1 MKRIKNIDD
10 KNKEQL
16 KEIEYQGERQSD
28 MKYLE
33 VINKQEKQ
41 LKNIKNK
48 KRTNKNFEK
57 EGKPKEM
64 CC

>member
-1 MKRIKNIDD
+1 MKRLKNIED

-41 LKNIKNK
+41 LNIKNK